1 MTPVFF
7 SIGFR
12 PFFAAGT
19 LFASLALLLW
29 ALFWLPETHSIFVN
43 LPQPTGGFLFWH
55 AHEMLFGLG
64 QAIILGFLFT
74 AVRNWTGLETAS
86 PQTLILLLSFWLQ
99 ARLLMLVAAS
109 LDPSYIIASQI
120 VTPLIAAVF
129 IATPIIKKRMW
140 RNLFAPCAL
149 ILFGLLDAAS
159 LLRLYQGH
167 FPYEALHAC
176 LLLIIFVITM
186 VGGRVIPLFTA
197 NKLGLS
203 KTHEPKI
210 QSTLATLP
218 VLGLIVLEFT
228 PNEDVYNYLS
238 SFLAFTLFI
247 AHSMRLIR
255 WHHSGI
261 WAEPMLWSLFVF
273 YSALP
278 LGFLFWTLDM
288 HIYLANTHLHM
299 LGVGTICG
307 LIVSMVSRV
316 SLGHTGRKITHDRII
331 VSAFTLLACAVLMRT
346 FGVMVFGS
354 SAGIISGSALL
365 ASLSFMLIFGRFI
378 SAWLTPRAD
387 VSEIKS

>member
-1 MTPVFF
+1 MPVFF

-19 LFASLALLLW
+19 LFAGLALLLW

-55 AHEMLFGLG
+55 AHEMLFGLA

-99 ARLLMLVAAS
+99 ARLLMLVGAS
-109 LDPSYIIASQI
+109 LDSIYVVASQTI
-120 VTPLIAAVF
+120 TPVMAAVLIA
-129 IATPIIKKRMW
+129 IPIVKKRMW

-149 ILFGLLDAAS
+149 LLFALFDAAS

-167 FPYEALHAC
+167 FPYETLHAC

-186 VGGRVIPLFTA
+186 IGGRVIPLFTA
-197 NKLGLS
+197 NKLGLR
-203 KTHEPKI
+203 KIPEP
-210 QSTLATLP
+210 QAFGALATLP
-218 VLGLIVLEFT
+218 ILGLIVLEFA
-228 PNEDVYNYLS
+228 PDRDVYSYLS
-238 SFLAFTLFI
+238 SGLALALFI

-255 WHHSGI
+255 WYDSGI
-261 WAEPMLWSLFVF
+261 WTEPMLWSLFVF

-288 HIYLANTHLHM
+288 HMNVANTHLHM
-299 LGVGTICG
+299 LAVGTICG
-307 LIVSMVSRV
+307 LIISMVSRV
-316 SLGHTGRKITHDRII
+316 SLGHTGRTITHDYII
-331 VSAFTLLACAVLMRT
+331 VSAFILLACAFLMRS

-354 SAGIISGSALL
+354 GAEIISASALL
-365 ASLSFMLIFGRFI
+365 ASFSFLLIFGRFI
-378 SAWLTPRAD
+378 SIWLTPRAD
-387 VSEIKS
+387 SPEVKS